1 MKKQTDRVPD
11 EKISTES
18 AAAIAG
24 VNVRTI
30 RRWLDEGLVAFDP
43 VPYGSRILR
52 LVLRASLVQFLASRN
67 KKPEARLGAATA
79 RGNVIIH
86 EEVRQDAR
94 CRTQEIVGGMLA
106 QDGPAVGDGCRAT

>member
-11 EKISTES
+11 EKISTE
-18 AAAIAG
+18 AAAKIAG

-30 RRWLDEGLVAFDP
+30 RRWLDEGLIAFDP

-67 KKPEARLGAATA
+67 KKPDQSPG
-79 RGNVIIH
+79 
-86 EEVRQDAR
+86 
-94 CRTQEIVGGMLA
+94 
-106 QDGPAVGDGCRAT
+106 

>member
-43 VPYGSRILR
+43 VPYGSRTMR
-52 LVLRASLVQFLASRN
+52 LVSRQSLEAYLSS
-67 KKPEARLGAATA
+67 KKTE
-79 RGNVIIH
+79 
-86 EEVRQDAR
+86 
-94 CRTQEIVGGMLA
+94 
-106 QDGPAVGDGCRAT
+106 